1 MDFIICSHDQ
11 NKSEYRCDVEHS
23 SQLAE
28 NALDVPGLDFQDGKL
43 PSDWQTSISE
53 DREYLHSAS
62 RIDHTRGR
70 REK

>member
-28 NALDVPGLDFQDGKL
+28 NALDVLGLDFQDGKL
-43 PSDWQTSISE
+43 PSD
-53 DREYLHSAS
+53 
-62 RIDHTRGR
+62 
-70 REK
+70 